1 MCRGLSPD
9 AARPVRGPK
18 QELAHDRLAQL
29 MPHVGLE
36 VLRAGRITEESVG
49 LEAVARPLD
58 GFSLLSSGEKLL
70 SGARMGARPDT
81 PLRTS

>member
-1 MCRGLSPD
+1 MRL
-9 AARPVRGPK
+9 VLVWGPK

-29 MPHVGLE
+29 MLHVSLE

-58 GFSLLSSGEKLL
+58 GFSLLPSGGNFWGPNRSSP
-70 SGARMGARPDT
+70 RDT
-81 PLRTS
+81 LLRTS